1 MHIFSFIYFARA
13 AKIRDVDGA
22 WSGKNKSGET
32 ISKQPGSNRP
42 GANFPDASNSGKRRI
57 ILSHYCRQPTAAGP
71 EISAVVVGHCGL
83 AFSIFYL
90 YLN

>member
-1 MHIFSFIYFARA
+1 MPLKQSLRLLMGYSDAPFSSFSNRSFELHIFSFIYFVRA

-42 GANFPDASNSGKRRI
+42 GANVPDASNSG
-57 ILSHYCRQPTAAGP
+57 
-71 EISAVVVGHCGL
+71 
-83 AFSIFYL
+83 
-90 YLN
+90 N